1 MGDSSEKMQGIK
13 RTAKEKAIFGVGKKR
28 KNPETHM
35 VTGFFNGGS
44 GGIRTHEP
52 VKAT

>member
-1 MGDSSEKMQGIK
+1 MKDFFQISKGIYFV
-13 RTAKEKAIFGVGKKR
+13 EQKKD
-28 KNPETHM
+28 TLA
-35 VTGFFNGGS
+35 VSFFCSGGS